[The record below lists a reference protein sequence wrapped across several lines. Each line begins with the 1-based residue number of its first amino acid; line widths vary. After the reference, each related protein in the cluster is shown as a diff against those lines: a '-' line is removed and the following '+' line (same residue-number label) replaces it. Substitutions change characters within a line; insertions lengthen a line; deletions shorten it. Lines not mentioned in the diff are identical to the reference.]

1 GVPASACLRIA
12 MIWLSLNFDV
22 FMQNLLRLSYEKI
35 LLFKEVIYRDD
46 YQITSLEKDY
56 VRLNS

>member
-46 YQITSLEKDY
+46 YRGLY
-56 VRLNS
+56 RLVDKCHQQ